1 MTTFKSKKQRKKEN
15 TRRLAIVIFLGM
27 LIIAILFYKPYYF
40 ESNPKNLR
48 FIGISYLN
56 KKAYIDAS
64 KAFNKALKIEHSP
77 INKYYLGYSLIQS
90 GYSEE
95 GLKLLEE
102 ARSLEPDSPDIY
114 LAFGDYYLSNHDYKN
129 ALNNYELAYKKGA
142 NAKVYFKLG
151 VYYLETKKT
160 KEAYKNLIRSFDLDP
175 NNLDLYPYLA
185 EVYTRKGL
193 FISAF
198 DAYNH
203 YISEKYKQGIPYSY
217 ILNSEH
223 DAIRKKMKGLR
234 DLAGEM

>member
-1 MTTFKSKKQRKKEN
+1 MTKFKSKKQRKKEN
-15 TRRLAIVIFLGM
+15 TRRLAVAIFLGM
-27 LIIAILFYKPYYF
+27 LIIAILFYKPYYL

-56 KKAYIDAS
+56 KKSFIDAS
-64 KAFNKALKIEHSP
+64 KAFNKALKIENSP

-90 GYSEE
+90 GYNDE

-102 ARSLEPDSPDIY
+102 AKVLEPDSPDIY
-114 LAFGDYYLSNHDYKN
+114 LAFGDYYLSQQNFDK
-129 ALNNYELAYKKGA
+129 ALENYELAYKKGA
-142 NAKVYFKLG
+142 NAKVYMKLG

-160 KEAYKNLIRSFDLDP
+160 TKSYKNLIRSFDLDP

-185 EVYTRKGL
+185 EIYTRKGL

-198 DAYNH
+198 DAYDH
-203 YISEKYKQGIPYSY
+203 YLREKCKQGIPYSY
-217 ILNSEH
+217 MLNSEYE
-223 DAIRKKMKGLR
+223 AIKKKMKGLR